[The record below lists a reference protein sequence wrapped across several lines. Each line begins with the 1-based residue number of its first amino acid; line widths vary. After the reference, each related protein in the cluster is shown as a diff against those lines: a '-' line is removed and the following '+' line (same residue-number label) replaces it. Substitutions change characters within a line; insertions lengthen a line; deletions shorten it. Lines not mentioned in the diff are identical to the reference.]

1 MTLST
6 LPPVHEHNSLDNMN
20 LLNAITGLKHSIVKV
35 ETKAKSYICR
45 RKDNKTTYYSYKN
58 LTSRTK
64 HDFFIRIQCR
74 YLDEFSI
81 SNGCHDVK
89 YERVEK

>member
-1 MTLST
+1 
-6 LPPVHEHNSLDNMN
+6 MN

-35 ETKAKSYICR
+35 ETKQ
-45 RKDNKTTYYSYKN
+45 NHTFVEEKTTKQHI
-58 LTSRTK
+58 TASRTK

-74 YLDEFSI
+74 DLDEFSV